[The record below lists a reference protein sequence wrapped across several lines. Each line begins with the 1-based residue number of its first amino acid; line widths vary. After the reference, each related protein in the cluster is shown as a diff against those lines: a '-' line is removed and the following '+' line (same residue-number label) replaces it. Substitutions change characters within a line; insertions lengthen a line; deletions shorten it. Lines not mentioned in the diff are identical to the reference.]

1 MFGLEPALFALLVI
15 CLVAACAFE
24 FINGFHD
31 TANAVATVIYTN
43 SLKPTPAVIWSGICN
58 ATGVLVGGITVA
70 MGIVELLPPE
80 VQSGSNTQLALLL
93 ILSMLTS
100 AIIWNLLTWYLGIPC
115 SSSHTLVGSII
126 GVGLAFSMTEGRE
139 FGSGVNWSKS
149 MDIGLSLLVSPL
161 FGFTAAALLLMASKW
176 FIKDKV
182 IFEEA
187 DPKKVPPFWIRSI
200 LILTCTGVSFA
211 HGNNDGQKGI
221 GLLMLILI
229 TAVPS
234 YFVLNNKMDY
244 KELPAIVQRIETQLA
259 ALPASAINAENEGR
273 ITAMKAATKTVLSL
287 TSSYKMSNME
297 SIPAEERPKIRQ
309 QVVTILRNFSKAKI
323 ADEDML
329 KAANNNP
336 TATLKA
342 SIDELSPYTDY
353 APVQISILV
362 SLCLGIGT
370 MIGYKRI
377 VVTIGEKI
385 GKSHMSYAQGAS
397 AELIASSTILMASQL
412 GLPVSTTHVLSSGI
426 AGTMVASD
434 GTKNLQGSTL
444 TNIGL
449 AWVLTLPVT
458 IGLSVGFF
466 FLFRVFLL

>member
-1 MFGLEPALFALLVI
+1 MFGLEPALFILLIV
-15 CLVAACAFE
+15 CLIAACAFE

-43 SLKPTPAVIWSGICN
+43 SLKPTPAVIWSGFCN
-58 ATGVLVGGITVA
+58 ALGVMAGGITVA

-80 VQSGSNTQLALLL
+80 VQSGENTQLALLL
-93 ILSMLTS
+93 ILSMLSS
-100 AIIWNLLTWYLGIPC
+100 AIVWNLLTWYLGIPC

-126 GVGLAFSMTEGRE
+126 GVGLAFSMTDNRE
-139 FGSGVNWSKS
+139 FGSGVNWGKS
-149 MDIGLSLLVSPL
+149 MDIGMSLLISPL
-161 FGFTAAALLLMASKW
+161 FGFTVAALLLIVSKM
-176 FIKDKV
+176 FIKDKA
-182 IFEEA
+182 IYQEA

-234 YFVLNNKMDY
+234 YFVLNQDMNY
-244 KELPAIVQRIETQLA
+244 KELPALVQTFEAQFAKMPT
-259 ALPASAINAENEGR
+259 SAITTENQSRVDKINA
-273 ITAMKAATKTVLSL
+273 AVKTFKSL
-287 TSSYKMSNME
+287 TASYSITTLE
-297 SIPAEERPKIRQ
+297 SIPELERPKVRQ
-309 QVVTILRNFSKAKI
+309 QVVQILRNFDKAEFSK
-323 ADEDML
+323 EDIL
-329 KAANNNP
+329 KTGSSSNDNLE
-336 TATLKA
+336 ATIKK
-342 SIDELSPYTDY
+342 LSPYTDY
-353 APVQISILV
+353 APIQISILV

-397 AELIASSTILMASQL
+397 AEIVAASTILMASQL

-434 GTKNLQGSTL
+434 GTKNLQSSTL

-449 AWVLTLPVT
+449 AWLLTLPIT

-466 FLFRVFLL
+466 FLLRVFLL